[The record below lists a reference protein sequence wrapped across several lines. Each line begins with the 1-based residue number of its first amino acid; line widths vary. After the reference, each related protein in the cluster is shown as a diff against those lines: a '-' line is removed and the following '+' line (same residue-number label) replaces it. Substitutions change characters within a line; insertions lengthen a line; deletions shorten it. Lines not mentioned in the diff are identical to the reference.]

1 MPSENQGIFFVFSK
15 SRQSALT
22 APEKPQIASKT
33 RFLPPQT
40 LRDGRDGRKKRRFGG
55 YGGGEV
61 SRRLLF
67 IFCAPACA
75 NSILSY
81 MDEKIKEELDK
92 IVDTLAN
99 TGIVSRVF
107 LFGSYARGEETPD
120 SDIDLCV
127 LTPIKDDGRRLTE
140 TSIDFRVKLLN
151 VQNSALDLL
160 TYNQDDFLARAA
172 RPRSIQREIMEHGV
186 VLYG

>member
-1 MPSENQGIFFVFSK
+1 
-15 SRQSALT
+15 
-22 APEKPQIASKT
+22 
-33 RFLPPQT
+33 
-40 LRDGRDGRKKRRFGG
+40 
-55 YGGGEV
+55 
-61 SRRLLF
+61 
-67 IFCAPACA
+67 
-75 NSILSY
+75 

-107 LFGSYARGEETPD
+107 LFGSYAKGEETPD

-127 LTPIKDDGRRLTE
+127 LTPIKDEGSRLTE